1 MFIEQLFMKPDARL
15 YPKNEEIMN
24 VVSHGIGFLLSIPAL
39 ALLVVFASIEGT
51 AWHII
56 SFAIYGS
63 SLVVLYFASTIFHLT
78 QNQKT
83 RNRLNVFDHASIYLL
98 IAGSYTP
105 FVLVTIRGPW
115 GWSIF
120 GVVWGLAICGIILK
134 IFFTGR
140 FNTLSTIL
148 YIVLGW
154 TILIAISPLTRAL
167 PFEGLMWL
175 LAGGLSYTVGAVFFL
190 LNRLPF
196 NHAVFHL
203 FVLLGSICH
212 FVAVFWYV
220 LI

>member
-1 MFIEQLFMKPDARL
+1 MKPDARL